1 MTNAAQA
8 EVRSRI
14 SISFPPENM
23 LSNNHR
29 HVANGR
35 HVDRAKIDLREGA
48 EARRSE
54 AIESV
59 KDDLRDAVAKL
70 MAGRHPEAVRYE
82 AERAE
87 AERDGLVALLRAVS
101 SVVERLDRH
110 ETLITELHQLA
121 MDETPKKEWY
131 GVGEVAAIL
140 GKAEFTVREWC
151 RLGRVKAAKRDCGRG
166 NSQEWIVSHAELLR
180 IQNEGL
186 LPE

>member
-1 MTNAAQA
+1 
-8 EVRSRI
+8 
-14 SISFPPENM
+14 M

-29 HVANGR
+29 TVANGR

-48 EARRSE
+48 ESRRRE
-54 AIESV
+54 AVESV
-59 KDDLRDAVAKL
+59 KDELRDAVANL
-70 MAGRHPEAVRYE
+70 MRVRHPEAVRYE
-82 AERAE
+82 AENAE
-87 AERDGLVALLRAVS
+87 AERDALVALLRAVS
-101 SVVERLDRH
+101 SVAERLDRH

-121 MDETPKKEWY
+121 VDATPKKEWY
-131 GVGEVAAIL
+131 GVSEVSAIL

-151 RLGRVKAAKRDCGRG
+151 RLGRVNAAKRDCGRG